1 MPDAQLT
8 NKLSP
13 RETVR
18 PRCPMCQSRMEVL
31 HVVPGRLGFEHWT
44 LRCRKCGL
52 VHEAQAAADPI
63 GSEVLGWFGGELKPP
78 Q

>member
-1 MPDAQLT
+1 
-8 NKLSP
+8 
-13 RETVR
+13 
-18 PRCPMCQSRMEVL
+18 MEVL
-31 HVVPGRLGFEHWT
+31 HVVQGRPGYEHWT

-63 GSEVLGWFGGELKPP
+63 SSEVLGWFGGELKPP